1 MAYKMPKAVAQA
13 KLKMVKGPKGNMVP
27 EYAVDGKGAN
37 DVAAGKM
44 MYDAPT
50 KMKNAGEGSVIDR
63 IKESK
68 GPKMMKDPVTKM
80 AKSMA
85 YMAYGRSMAKNIGP
99 KDKYI
104 GPKVESKKY

>member
-1 MAYKMPKAVAQA
+1 MGYKMPKAVAQA
-13 KLKMVKGPKGNMVP
+13 KLKMVKSPEGNMVP

-37 DVAAGKM
+37 DMAAGKM
-44 MYDAPT
+44 VYNAPT

-63 IKESK
+63 IKENK

-85 YMAYGRSMAKNIGP
+85 YMSYGKAVAKNIGP
-99 KDKYI
+99 DSAYI
-104 GPKVESKKY
+104 GPKKGKKY